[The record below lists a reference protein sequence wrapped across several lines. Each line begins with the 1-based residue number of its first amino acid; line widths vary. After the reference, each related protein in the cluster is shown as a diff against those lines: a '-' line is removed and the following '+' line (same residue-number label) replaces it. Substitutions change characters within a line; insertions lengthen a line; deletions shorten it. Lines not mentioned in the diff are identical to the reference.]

1 MEYSY
6 CILQLTILFGWFVW
20 HRCSVGQLYA
30 FFLQWSPQ
38 LYDKKVDI
46 PKPNEGFVVV
56 DDEKLEIVDDH
67 FKPRF
72 SQNWRV
78 RKFIKIVYH
87 NTPC

>member
-1 MEYSY
+1 M
-6 CILQLTILFGWFVW
+6 
-20 HRCSVGQLYA
+20 GQLYA